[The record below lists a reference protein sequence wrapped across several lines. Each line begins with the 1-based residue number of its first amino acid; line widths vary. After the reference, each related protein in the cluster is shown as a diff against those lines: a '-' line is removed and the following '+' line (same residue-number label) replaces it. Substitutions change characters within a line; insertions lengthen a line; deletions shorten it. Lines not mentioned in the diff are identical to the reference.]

1 MIDMIHSQGKCTV
14 ALWILSPSAL
24 MIYLPASGMRVRV
37 GYIEIYLIFNQDY
50 VEMGFSSGIGCV
62 IVYGVLVLLYVAS
75 RYAGVDD
82 LYLDI

>member
-1 MIDMIHSQGKCTV
+1 MYRCVVNPVSLRPDDLH
-14 ALWILSPSAL
+14 
-24 MIYLPASGMRVRV
+24 LPAAGVRVRV